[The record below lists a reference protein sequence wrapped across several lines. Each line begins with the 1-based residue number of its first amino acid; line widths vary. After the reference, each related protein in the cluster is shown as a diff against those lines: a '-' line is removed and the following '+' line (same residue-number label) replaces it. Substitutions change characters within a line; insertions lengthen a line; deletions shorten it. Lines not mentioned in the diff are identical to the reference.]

1 MIAIF
6 ITLPLNDFGDKFR
19 KIHGIIQQAKFNEYF
34 VWYYEN
40 LIDVNKS
47 GYNQNALVVYLWIYI
62 PIPTMI
68 MLIVYTWDVYVLE
81 CIGHLNNC
89 YVKEI
94 SYVCTIRYSW
104 IPLHVVFSNFFLSAS
119 KGRHLVFHRILIF
132 FGQSKYIWEHTYIAV
147 TL

>member
-1 MIAIF
+1 MALYNKQNLINI
-6 ITLPLNDFGDKFR
+6 LYGSKE
-19 KIHGIIQQAKFNEYF
+19 G
-34 VWYYEN
+34 EN

-94 SYVCTIRYSW
+94 SYVYTIRYSW
-104 IPLHVVFSNFFLSAS
+104 IPLHVVLSNFFFSAS

-132 FGQSKYIWEHTYIAV
+132 FGQSKYIWEHNYIAV
-147 TL
+147 TS